1 MSGMRGEMNGME
13 WRGNAKKHLEE
24 ESDNDEEG
32 EGES

>member
-13 WRGNAKKHLEE
+13 RKGNAQKHLEE
-24 ESDNDEEG
+24 ESGNDEEG